1 MNTLD
6 VPISR
11 AQTRDEWLNCILG
24 EADIAVL
31 ETETE
36 CLCFKIGGGEEKR
49 QGEGGERVEKAAI
62 DQYYCRTKMGKEEW
76 ILSR

>member
-36 CLCFKIGGGEEKR
+36 CLCFKIGGGGRKKAGGGR
-49 QGEGGERVEKAAI
+49 GEGGKGCNQSI
-62 DQYYCRTKMGKEEW
+62 LLQDQNGQGGVDIE
-76 ILSR
+76 

>member
-36 CLCFKIGGGEEKR
+36 CLCFKIGGGKKKGRGREGRGWKR
-49 QGEGGERVEKAAI
+49 LQSINIIAGPKWTRRSG
-62 DQYYCRTKMGKEEW
+62 Y
-76 ILSR
+76 